1 MKIPLP
7 ERGQPIDLAYMYQ
20 IANSINDL
28 NNQISGT
35 IATSTVNNGIE
46 LREDLSTNNL
56 KFYATTV
63 TYEAGSVSAGT
74 SRDWDVTFSPSFLY
88 VPVVTATVQNNT
100 SSTAGNNI
108 TLVIKN
114 ITTGRVDGNIRYN
127 EAGSINISIN
137 VIAIGLSR

>member
-74 SRDWDVTFSPSFLY
+74 SRDWNVSFSPSFLY

>member
-35 IATSTVNNGIE
+35 ISTSTVNNGIE

-74 SRDWDVTFSPSFLY
+74 SRDWNVSFSPSFLY

>member
-28 NNQISGT
+28 SNQISGT
-35 IATSTVNNGIE
+35 ISTSTVNNGIE

-56 KFYATTV
+56 KFFATTV

-108 TLVIKN
+108 TMVIKN

-137 VIAIGLSR
+137 VIAVGLSR

>member
-28 NNQISGT
+28 SNQVSNNT
-35 IATSTVNNGIE
+35 TTSVVNNGID
-46 LREDLSTNNL
+46 LREDATTNNL
-56 KFYATTV
+56 RFYATTV
-63 TYEAGSVSAGT
+63 TYQAGSVSSGT
-74 SRDWDVTFSPSFLY
+74 SRDWSVDFSPSFLH

-114 ITTGRVDGNIRYN
+114 ITTGRADGNILYN
-127 EAGSINISIN
+127 ATGSIDITIN
-137 VIAIGLSR
+137 VIAVGLSR